1 MASKLLR
8 KIAPNTPMPAYLL
21 GALKD
26 WNDRYHPGESPL
38 NRASDR
44 NWRRIEIRV
53 QEQLANSNWDNTMKL
68 IAPDDR
74 EDIVEDFKDFV
85 DSHGEEQALNYLR
98 EYLCANFIYG
108 QLIKHN
114 VNFFVQAKS
123 KRPINLISELIK
135 LVQEIKLRVKELLKQ
150 LHQSNRFK
158 IIRPAMLLPQRS
170 PNAPNFLPA
179 LSLAV
184 A

>member
-1 MASKLLR
+1 MASKLLI

-38 NRASDR
+38 NRASNR
-44 NWRRIEIRV
+44 KWRRIEKRV
-53 QEQLANSNWDNTMKL
+53 QKQLINSTWNNTIKL

-74 EDIVEDFKDFV
+74 EDIVEDFKDFIA
-85 DSHGEEQALNYLR
+85 SYGEEKALNYLR
-98 EYLCANFIYG
+98 EYICANFIYG

-114 VNFFVQAKS
+114 VDFFAQVKS

-179 LSLAV
+179 LSLEV